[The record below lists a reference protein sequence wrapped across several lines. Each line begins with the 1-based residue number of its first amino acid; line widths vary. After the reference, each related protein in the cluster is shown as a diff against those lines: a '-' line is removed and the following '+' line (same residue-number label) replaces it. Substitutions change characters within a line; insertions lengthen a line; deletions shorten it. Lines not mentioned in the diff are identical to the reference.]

1 MYEITLILYT
11 VIEPFVCKCVFLHSQ
26 LLLHAPI
33 AALPGHTRKRSSLI
47 LQDWKERKWNEV
59 RSMRASSGDLLAL
72 PLESVRTIDSVC
84 NDTVI
89 FEEKET
95 STPPTNAQIV
105 TEQPPLKPSGISVER
120 FRAIMSHASGEWD
133 LSPVVK
139 ELADDQNM
147 ISMER
152 IASYRETL
160 SPSKESFEN
169 DSE

>member
-1 MYEITLILYT
+1 M
-11 VIEPFVCKCVFLHSQ
+11 
-26 LLLHAPI
+26 
-33 AALPGHTRKRSSLI
+33 GI

-139 ELADDQNM
+139 VLADDQNM

-160 SPSKESFEN
+160 SPSSRKKESFEN